1 MAATSNRPASVDNA
15 SQIMNAPMHPPSF
28 SFHIE
33 SGESLGNVVPAAV
46 LVQILQN
53 AQQAFELI
61 GVHVEGRSIN
71 QRVGVSAA
79 TSQRFQLICQL
90 PEPGCYAL
98 PVTVGSAT
106 ELFDVEQAEKAF
118 NIFHG
123 LMARIS
129 DRSTTGLA
137 DILPDER
144 VRRRV
149 LESVKGMAPR
159 ADAKWTLALR
169 DAGDATFATFDVQT
183 IPFVRETLVP
193 AAQREA
199 ARVVTGEL
207 KNIDFIE
214 HKLTIIY
221 PPTSKELDCLYDEAL
236 EDLLYERRRDLIQV
250 TGRVLLDDQG
260 APKKIIDVSDIRD
273 VDLSPLEVSTVR
285 HGALS
290 LRVTP
295 MLLLEPCLDESKQ
308 LLCIDYPEFEMA
320 VFSATREGLLAELHE
335 HLAMLWQEYALVTD
349 SELDAPALQLKQAL
363 LVRLTEVAHAA

>member
-1 MAATSNRPASVDNA
+1 MATWACSASVDNA
-15 SQIMNAPMHPPSF
+15 GQIMNSPTHPPSF

-71 QRVGVSAA
+71 QRVRVSAA
-79 TSQRFQLICQL
+79 TSQRFHLICQL

-98 PVTVGSAT
+98 PVTVGSTT
-106 ELFDVEQAEKAF
+106 ELFDVEQAGKAF
-118 NIFHG
+118 GIFHD

-159 ADAKWTLALR
+159 ADAKWTLALH
-169 DAGDATFATFDVQT
+169 DAGDATFATFDVHT
-183 IPFVRETLVP
+183 IPFVREILVP

-221 PPTSKELDCLYDEAL
+221 PPTSKELECLYDEAL

-290 LRVTP
+290 LRVAPT
-295 MLLLEPCLDESKQ
+295 LSLEPGLDEGKQ
-308 LLCIDYPEFEMA
+308 LLCLDFPEFDLS

-335 HLAMLWQEYALVTD
+335 HLAMLWQEYALAPD
-349 SELDAPALQLKQAL
+349 SELDAPARQLKQAL
-363 LVRLTEVAHAA
+363 LARLNEVTHAA

>member
-1 MAATSNRPASVDNA
+1 MSTNQR
-15 SQIMNAPMHPPSF
+15 HPEF

-33 SGESLGNVVPAAV
+33 SGESQGNVVPAAV

-71 QRVGVSAA
+71 QRARVPAA

-106 ELFDVEQAEKAF
+106 ELFEPENAEKAF
-118 NIFHG
+118 QIFHG

-129 DRSTTGLA
+129 DRDPVGMA

-144 VRRRV
+144 IRRRV
-149 LESVKGMAPR
+149 LEAVKGMAPR
-159 ADAKWTLALR
+159 ADAKWTLALH
-169 DAGDATFATFDVQT
+169 DSNNAPFASFDIQT
-183 IPFVRETLVP
+183 IPFVQNTLVP

-199 ARVVTGEL
+199 ARIVTGEL

-221 PPTSKELDCLYDEAL
+221 PPTSKELECLYDEAL

-260 APKKIIDVSDIRD
+260 APKKIIDVTDIRD
-273 VDLSPLEVSTVR
+273 LDLSPLEISVVRYGTGNLLVSP
-285 HGALS
+285 AL
-290 LRVTP
+290 
-295 MLLLEPCLDESKQ
+295 MAEPTLDDTKQ
-308 LLCIDYPEFEMA
+308 LLCIDYPELEVS
-320 VFSATREGLLAELHE
+320 VFATTREALLVELHE
-335 HLAMLWQEYALVTD
+335 HLAMLWQEYALARD
-349 SELDAPALQLKQAL
+349 DDLDGIALQLKKKL
-363 LVRLTEVAHAA
+363 LTRMTEVAHAA

>member
-1 MAATSNRPASVDNA
+1 M
-15 SQIMNAPMHPPSF
+15 SQPKSHPSF

-33 SGESLGNVVPAAV
+33 SGEALGNVVPAAV

-71 QRVGVSAA
+71 QRARVPAA

-106 ELFDVEQAEKAF
+106 ELLERESGEKAF
-118 NIFHG
+118 QIFHG
-123 LMARIS
+123 LMTRIS
-129 DRSTTGLA
+129 ARNPDGMAEL
-137 DILPDER
+137 LPDER
-144 VRRRV
+144 IRRRV
-149 LESVKGMAPR
+149 LEAAKGMAPR
-159 ADAKWTLALR
+159 ADAKWSLSLH
-169 DAGDATFATFDVQT
+169 DANDAPFAFFDIHT
-183 IPFVRETLVP
+183 IPFVQETLVP

-221 PPTSKELDCLYDEAL
+221 PPTSKELECLYDEAL

-250 TGRVLLDDQG
+250 TGLVLLDDQG
-260 APKKIIDVSDIRD
+260 APKKIIDVTDIRH
-273 VDLSPLEVSTVR
+273 VDLSPLEISTVR
-285 HGALS
+285 HGAVNLLVSPS
-290 LRVTP
+290 LTA
-295 MLLLEPCLDESKQ
+295 EPTLDDTKQ
-308 LLCIDYPEFEMA
+308 LLCIEYPEFEVS
-320 VFSATREGLLAELHE
+320 VFANTREALLVELHE
-335 HLAMLWQEYALVTD
+335 QLAMLWQEYAQAND
-349 SELDAPALQLKQAL
+349 EQLDAIALQLKKTL
-363 LVRLTEVAHAA
+363 LARMTEVAHAA